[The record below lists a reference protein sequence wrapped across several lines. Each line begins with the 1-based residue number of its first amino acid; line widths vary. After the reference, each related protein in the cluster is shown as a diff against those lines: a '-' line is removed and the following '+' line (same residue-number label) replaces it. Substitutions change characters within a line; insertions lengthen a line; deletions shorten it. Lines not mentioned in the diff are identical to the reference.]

1 MPVPRARVYGIPQRL
16 DSSRRSRG
24 CAAGT
29 SDGNEYHAHRLVRSE
44 RARAAG
50 GAGAG
55 AGAAGGSRGQCR
67 RAQAYPASERDTRRW
82 LAERSALGELLDADL
97 ETMGSMRPYQRRTRC
112 WRTLRSILDGQQR
125 HRCADGRTLHVRKV
139 TRAEPVL
146 REIYD
151 ALGLDPARRN
161 AQDHDLESTTRH
173 FVVPLAHF
181 SQRNMLIAKDFF

>member
-1 MPVPRARVYGIPQRL
+1 MRRCGAMDRL
-16 DSSRRSRG
+16 
-24 CAAGT
+24 
-29 SDGNEYHAHRLVRSE
+29 RLRE
-44 RARAAG
+44 LLAELG
-50 GAGAG
+50 LG

-82 LAERSALGELLDADL
+82 LAERSALGNCWTRDL

-139 TRAEPVL
+139 TRAEPAL

-151 ALGLDPARRN
+151 ALGLDPGPEERARPRSRIHN
-161 AQDHDLESTTRH
+161 TALCSATCPFQSTQYVDCKRL
-173 FVVPLAHF
+173 F
-181 SQRNMLIAKDFF
+181 